1 MKNMVLSMGE
11 IEKSEWLKK
20 RNSGIGGS
28 DAAAVIG
35 VSKWKTNVQLW
46 EEKTGRREPEDISE
60 NEFVKYGK
68 ESEKFLRELFILDF
82 PEYIVNYDEFGM
94 KANIKNKPFIF
105 ATLDGDLIEKETG
118 RKGILEIKTTFINSS
133 AQIAWWDNRIPDTYY
148 IQVIHQLLATGWEF
162 AVVKA
167 QLKYW
172 YDKNKIDV
180 RHYFIE
186 RKDVIDDINFIFNK
200 ELEFWDCVE
209 KDKRPSLILPAI

>member
-1 MKNMVLSMGE
+1 MGE

-20 RNSGIGGS
+20 RNNGIGGS

-46 EEKTGRREPEDISE
+46 EEKTGRRELEDISE

-68 ESEKFLRELFILDF
+68 ESEKFLRELFKLDF

-118 RKGILEIKTTFINSS
+118 RKGILEIKTSFINSS